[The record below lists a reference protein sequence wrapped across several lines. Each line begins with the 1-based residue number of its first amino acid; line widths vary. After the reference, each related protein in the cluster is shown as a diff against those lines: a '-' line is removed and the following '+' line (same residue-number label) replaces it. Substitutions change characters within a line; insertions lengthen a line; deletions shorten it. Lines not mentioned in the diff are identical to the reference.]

1 MRLRKERKEDDYEDE
16 RMEIG
21 TIREKRGKERN
32 EGRRLAE
39 EKEFKENKEERRE
52 MDKWRGEG
60 KEDDKE
66 EVEEGQYVGSRSR
79 IISMPNNV

>member
-32 EGRRLAE
+32 EGGRFAE

-52 MDKWRGEG
+52 MDKWREEG
-60 KEDDKE
+60 KEDDE
-66 EVEEGQYVGSRSR
+66 EGMEEGQYLGSRSR